1 MFSWLVT
8 QEFIPRGR
16 QAVEE
21 HGGPLVIKKQQQLP
35 VECMLLSRMQNVTLS
50 TDNPN
55 EFWQIQDVS
64 AMRKS
69 LSNVI
74 PKGGQSFN
82 TQENHQEDEL
92 YVKGHTAVWTQGL
105 SAEHQMPRVC
115 LTCESTIKFAFFCPP
130 SFISAKATIV
140 GDEKTFNYGV
150 GLLDGTCLKVYF
162 KNGEDYVTAIENPI
176 SKVWVTRQALLMEK
190 DPSNATVE
198 NLIVPMPRLFSL
210 THPLAEMSPI
220 LIKTQMSCNYLVEAD
235 YKIIY
240 SSYESDLVLM
250 FDLRIGKHFVC
261 RLRKATP
268 DEIHSVSGMNE
279 TLNGT
284 PLNVTSN
291 VGLHSL
297 SGHHHS
303 LSKTKHNNTG
313 LFKSANA
320 SSFHHHQSNLSVSD
334 PGTFLSIK

>member
-1 MFSWLVT
+1 
-8 QEFIPRGR
+8 
-16 QAVEE
+16 
-21 HGGPLVIKKQQQLP
+21 
-35 VECMLLSRMQNVTLS
+35 MQNVTLS

-69 LSNVI
+69 LCNSG
-74 PKGGQSFN
+74 PTTAGQAFN
-82 TQENHQEDEL
+82 EKESHQEDEL

-130 SFISAKATIV
+130 SFISVHEPIETE
-140 GDEKTFNYGV
+140 EKNFNYGI

-190 DPSNATVE
+190 DPSNATIE
-198 NLIVPMPRLFSL
+198 NLTVPMPRLFSL

-220 LIKTQMSCNYLVEAD
+220 LIKTQMSCSYLVEAD

-268 DEIHSVSGMNE
+268 DEIQLVSGLND

-284 PLNVTSN
+284 SVNVTSN
-291 VGLHSL
+291 AGLHSL

-303 LSKTKHNNTG
+303 FSKTKHNNTG
-313 LFKSANA
+313 LFKSANV
-320 SSFHHHQSNLSVSD
+320 SSAHHHQSSLSMSD
-334 PGTFLSIK
+334 AGTFVSLR

>member
-1 MFSWLVT
+1 
-8 QEFIPRGR
+8 
-16 QAVEE
+16 
-21 HGGPLVIKKQQQLP
+21 
-35 VECMLLSRMQNVTLS
+35 MLLSRMQKVNLT

-55 EFWQIQDVS
+55 EFWLIQDVT

-69 LSNVI
+69 LSNTI
-74 PKGGQSFN
+74 PKGQSFN
-82 TQENHQEDEL
+82 TKESNQEDEL

-105 SAEHQMPRVC
+105 SAEHQMTKVC

-130 SFISAKATIV
+130 SFISMQETVV
-140 GDEKTFNYGV
+140 GDEKSFNYGV

-190 DPSNATVE
+190 DPSNATIE
-198 NLIVPMPRLFSL
+198 NLILPMPRLFSL

-220 LIKTQMSCNYLVEAD
+220 LIKTQMNCSYLVEAD

-240 SSYESDLVLM
+240 SSYESDMVLM

-261 RLRKATP
+261 RLRKATA
-268 DEIHSVSGMNE
+268 DEIQVVAGMND
-279 TLNGT
+279 TMNGT

-297 SGHHHS
+297 SGHQHS
-303 LSKTKHNNTG
+303 FNKTTKHNNTG

-320 SSFHHHQSNLSVSD
+320 STAHHHQSNLSASD
-334 PGTFLSIK
+334 PGTFLPIM